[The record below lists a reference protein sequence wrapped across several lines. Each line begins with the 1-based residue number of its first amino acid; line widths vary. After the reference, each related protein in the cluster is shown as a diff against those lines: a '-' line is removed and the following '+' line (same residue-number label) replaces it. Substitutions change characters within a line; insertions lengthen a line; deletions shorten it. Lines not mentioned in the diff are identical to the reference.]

1 MVMGFKNTTKYEE
14 EEIYQNNQFNSKTP
28 PQVSIDA
35 CGGGGA
41 EGATKYVN
49 SFVTCLASL
58 YDDPT
63 NCSYFLHCRFLQ
75 SDESWLMTDDAKGGD
90 LSDNDNNDIRE

>member
-1 MVMGFKNTTKYEE
+1 MGFKNTTKYEE

-28 PQVSIDA
+28 PHASIDA
-35 CGGGGA
+35 WGEG
-41 EGATKYVN
+41 GATKTVN
-49 SFVTCLASL
+49 SFVTRLASH